1 MTDVEAARRWAEAW
15 RRGWESL
22 DPEPIV
28 GRYAANA
35 VLSTEPFREPVRGR
49 HGVRAYVERVF
60 LEEDDPHVW
69 MGDPIV
75 DGRRAAVSWWA
86 SLIEEGAE
94 ATLAGTSVLR
104 ARLTFASLPASHDT

>member
-1 MTDVEAARRWAEAW
+1 
-15 RRGWESL
+15 
-22 DPEPIV
+22 
-28 GRYAANA
+28 
-35 VLSTEPFREPVRGR
+35 
-49 HGVRAYVERVF
+49 VERVF

-94 ATLAGTSVLR
+94 ATLAGTSVLVFDADGLVTEQWDAWNQAGHR
-104 ARLTFASLPASHDT
+104 AEPRNDVGPFARD